1 LKNYETSHLPTSI
14 QKPGTTCYNP
24 K

>member
-14 QKPGTTCYNP
+14 QKQGTTCYNP